1 MPIVT
6 RTHHQPPR
14 SRRHFLADQT
24 GTTTN
29 GKSRHGSMQLLTL
42 VLDGITA
49 ADYLAWVRDPDPAA
63 LGRSLRQLNVR
74 AQPLGDRV
82 EVQLVWED
90 EPPAAPTAAVAAGFP
105 LTQNVAELLCQPH
118 GRPARARGPRTMHAA
133 MRSARI
139 AAAAA
144 PATDEGEH

>member
-1 MPIVT
+1 
-6 RTHHQPPR
+6 
-14 SRRHFLADQT
+14 
-24 GTTTN
+24 
-29 GKSRHGSMQLLTL
+29 MQLLTL

-74 AQPLGDRV
+74 PQPLGDRI

>member
-1 MPIVT
+1 MPTAT

-14 SRRHFLADQT
+14 SRRYLLADQT
-24 GTTTN
+24 GTRTN
-29 GKSRHGSMQLLTL
+29 GESRDGSMQLLTL

-74 AQPLGDRV
+74 AQPLGDRI

-133 MRSARI
+133 LRSARI